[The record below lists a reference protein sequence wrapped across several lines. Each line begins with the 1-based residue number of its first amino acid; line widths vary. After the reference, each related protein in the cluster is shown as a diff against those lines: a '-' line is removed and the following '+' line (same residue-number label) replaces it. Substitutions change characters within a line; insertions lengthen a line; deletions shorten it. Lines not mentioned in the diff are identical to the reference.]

1 MIPKLDLAWLLLRNI
16 DLVYNWLMQWELG
29 FGVFG
34 HCTYNFY
41 LGNIY

>member
-34 HCTYNFY
+34 NCTYNFY